1 MYDPEVPPVLH
12 ATADAYKAAKGTSVN
27 HFYEKLFLL
36 KDRMNTATGRLLA
49 QERHQFMASFVERFL
64 DEWDSGEGLTP

>member
-1 MYDPEVPPVLH
+1 
-12 ATADAYKAAKGTSVN
+12 
-27 HFYEKLFLL
+27 
-36 KDRMNTATGRLLA
+36 MNTATGRLLA